1 MKPIMSN
8 LPGVSSVRTYG
19 QQKLK
24 GCSGY
29 IISVQLE
36 LSFSLDN
43 QCFHTDFQTKAGF
56 ENTCEGQKREVYSMN
71 ESDELLME
79 SLALILTD
87 TGFLEYV
94 REGTIAFVDKKLD
107 DTNESQATLNYLLKQ
122 QKEYKY
128 LQELA
133 YQIGPESIDS
143 DATYQDFVDNE
154 KNLFEMI
161 AFIRED
167 KDVIDFMMGD
177 ASVDGDNYT
186 EVVFELANFIKAT
199 QSTDAD

>member
-1 MKPIMSN
+1 
-8 LPGVSSVRTYG
+8 
-19 QQKLK
+19 
-24 GCSGY
+24 
-29 IISVQLE
+29 
-36 LSFSLDN
+36 
-43 QCFHTDFQTKAGF
+43 
-56 ENTCEGQKREVYSMN
+56 MN

>member
-1 MKPIMSN
+1 MM
-8 LPGVSSVRTYG
+8 
-19 QQKLK
+19 
-24 GCSGY
+24 
-29 IISVQLE
+29 
-36 LSFSLDN
+36 
-43 QCFHTDFQTKAGF
+43 GF
-56 ENTCEGQKREVYSMN
+56 KDLRD
-71 ESDELLME
+71 DELLTE

-107 DTNESQATLNYLLKQ
+107 STEGGQGTLNYLLKQ

-133 YQIGPESIDS
+133 YEIDPDSIDIDS
-143 DATYQDFVDNE
+143 TYQDFVDNE
-154 KNLFEMI
+154 KNLLEMI
-161 AFIRED
+161 AFLRED

-186 EVVFELANFIKAT
+186 EVVIELANFIKST
-199 QSTDAD
+199 QSTDSD

>member
-1 MKPIMSN
+1 M
-8 LPGVSSVRTYG
+8 Y
-19 QQKLK
+19 
-24 GCSGY
+24 
-29 IISVQLE
+29 
-36 LSFSLDN
+36 
-43 QCFHTDFQTKAGF
+43 
-56 ENTCEGQKREVYSMN
+56 

-186 EVVFELANFIKAT
+186 EVVIELANFIKAT

>member
-1 MKPIMSN
+1 
-8 LPGVSSVRTYG
+8 
-19 QQKLK
+19 
-24 GCSGY
+24 
-29 IISVQLE
+29 
-36 LSFSLDN
+36 
-43 QCFHTDFQTKAGF
+43 
-56 ENTCEGQKREVYSMN
+56 MN
-71 ESDELLME
+71 ESDEPLIE
-79 SLALILTD
+79 SLTLILTD

-186 EVVFELANFIKAT
+186 EVVIELANFIKAT
-199 QSTDAD
+199 QRTDAD

>member
-1 MKPIMSN
+1 
-8 LPGVSSVRTYG
+8 
-19 QQKLK
+19 
-24 GCSGY
+24 
-29 IISVQLE
+29 
-36 LSFSLDN
+36 
-43 QCFHTDFQTKAGF
+43 
-56 ENTCEGQKREVYSMN
+56 MN

-186 EVVFELANFIKAT
+186 EVVIELANFIKAT

>member
-1 MKPIMSN
+1 
-8 LPGVSSVRTYG
+8 
-19 QQKLK
+19 
-24 GCSGY
+24 
-29 IISVQLE
+29 
-36 LSFSLDN
+36 
-43 QCFHTDFQTKAGF
+43 
-56 ENTCEGQKREVYSMN
+56 
-71 ESDELLME
+71 ME